1 LNDRTLVEVL
11 SRCLRCRIN
20 LDQYGSGSRNTGNP
34 ETRKSR
40 AASRRYEASAAFAAI
55 VAWAHQTSS
64 SKADFVAVAELVEE
78 GIEAERVSR
87 EQLRQSSWGLDSVE
101 EDALADIV
109 HGN

>member
-1 LNDRTLVEVL
+1 MTEH
-11 SRCLRCRIN
+11 SLRFYQGASGAGLTWISTARAP
-20 LDQYGSGSRNTGNP
+20 GSTGNP